1 METFSTVAIANHTTN
16 QALDAIIWL
25 GKRLSKSIT
34 IEQLTHSLGLESEHL
49 TDWQLRECADFI
61 QLKSKVNFLTLTE
74 LEQIPLPAL
83 IEIEGIWWVFTNITQ
98 QIIEVINPCSE
109 KTLTFPHHNNPN
121 SPIKFK
127 VLLVAEKKLT
137 AKKIKFGLDWFSPSV
152 LRQNK
157 QLRDIFI
164 LASVVQIFAL
174 IHPILFQHLIDK
186 VLVGRSLNSLHVLAF
201 AVVSLAIAEPIYS
214 FIRNKIFNHTSGQIN
229 AELSGRLYRHLLGL
243 PLDYF
248 KQRQTGQIIARVR
261 EMAQIRQ
268 FLTGSTLMLFID
280 LFFVTLFITVL
291 FNYSALLA
299 SIVVGSLVIYFIF
312 WLLIGP
318 IIRKRVEK
326 EYEAQA
332 ENTTFLTESITGI
345 ETIKTTATENRFLQR
360 WQKILSHQLQKSFQV
375 QKSSVIASQII
386 TLVNKITT
394 AILLWF
400 GVKAVMQGQ
409 LSPGEL
415 IAFNMLSVHV
425 TQPILRLAQVWQD
438 FQHTLIALK
447 RVGDIL
453 DEPTEFG
460 QTGLTNTAS
469 LEGNIEFNHIRFR
482 YASDMPEVLQNLSLS
497 IKAGQFIGIT
507 GPSGSGK
514 STLTKLLQR
523 LYIPQQGQITIDGMD
538 LAVADPMALRLN
550 MSVVL
555 QESILFAGSIA
566 DNIRLSQPAASDE
579 AMTQAA
585 QMAGALD
592 FIQQLPQGF
601 NTQLAERGMNLSGG
615 QRQRIALARALLTQ
629 PRILILDEATSA
641 LDYDS
646 EAAIMKNMQYLSAG
660 RTVISIA
667 HRLNTIRHADK
678 ICVINEGQVIEFDSH
693 DNLLKLNGFYAQL
706 WYQQIGSK
714 AKINA

>member
-1 METFSTVAIANHTTN
+1 M
-16 QALDAIIWL
+16 
-25 GKRLSKSIT
+25 
-34 IEQLTHSLGLESEHL
+34 
-49 TDWQLRECADFI
+49 
-61 QLKSKVNFLTLTE
+61 
-74 LEQIPLPAL
+74 
-83 IEIEGIWWVFTNITQ
+83 
-98 QIIEVINPCSE
+98 
-109 KTLTFPHHNNPN
+109 
-121 SPIKFK
+121 
-127 VLLVAEKKLT
+127 
-137 AKKIKFGLDWFSPSV
+137 
-152 LRQNK
+152 
-157 QLRDIFI
+157 
-164 LASVVQIFAL
+164 
-174 IHPILFQHLIDK
+174 
-186 VLVGRSLNSLHVLAF
+186 
-201 AVVSLAIAEPIYS
+201 
-214 FIRNKIFNHTSGQIN
+214 
-229 AELSGRLYRHLLGL
+229 
-243 PLDYF
+243 
-248 KQRQTGQIIARVR
+248 
-261 EMAQIRQ
+261 
-268 FLTGSTLMLFID
+268 
-280 LFFVTLFITVL
+280 
-291 FNYSALLA
+291 
-299 SIVVGSLVIYFIF
+299 
-312 WLLIGP
+312 
-318 IIRKRVEK
+318 
-326 EYEAQA
+326 
-332 ENTTFLTESITGI
+332 
-345 ETIKTTATENRFLQR
+345 
-360 WQKILSHQLQKSFQV
+360 
-375 QKSSVIASQII
+375 
-386 TLVNKITT
+386 
-394 AILLWF
+394 
-400 GVKAVMQGQ
+400 
-409 LSPGEL
+409 
-415 IAFNMLSVHV
+415 
-425 TQPILRLAQVWQD
+425 
-438 FQHTLIALK
+438 
-447 RVGDIL
+447 
-453 DEPTEFG
+453 
-460 QTGLTNTAS
+460 
-469 LEGNIEFNHIRFR
+469 
-482 YASDMPEVLQNLSLS
+482 NLSLS

-601 NTQLAERGMNLSGG
+601 NTQLAERAMNLSGG

>member
-1 METFSTVAIANHTTN
+1 M
-16 QALDAIIWL
+16 
-25 GKRLSKSIT
+25 
-34 IEQLTHSLGLESEHL
+34 
-49 TDWQLRECADFI
+49 
-61 QLKSKVNFLTLTE
+61 
-74 LEQIPLPAL
+74 
-83 IEIEGIWWVFTNITQ
+83 
-98 QIIEVINPCSE
+98 
-109 KTLTFPHHNNPN
+109 
-121 SPIKFK
+121 
-127 VLLVAEKKLT
+127 
-137 AKKIKFGLDWFSPSV
+137 
-152 LRQNK
+152 
-157 QLRDIFI
+157 
-164 LASVVQIFAL
+164 
-174 IHPILFQHLIDK
+174 
-186 VLVGRSLNSLHVLAF
+186 VGRSLNSLHILAF
-201 AVVSLAIAEPIYS
+201 AIVSLAIAEPIYS

-229 AELSGRLYRHLLGL
+229 AELSCRLYRHLLGL

-268 FLTGSTLMLFID
+268 FLTGSTLMLFIG
-280 LFFVTLFITVL
+280 LFFVTLFIVVL
-291 FNYSALLA
+291 FNYSAQLA
-299 SIVVGSLVIYFIF
+299 GIVVGSLVIYFIF

-318 IIRKRVEK
+318 ISRKRVEK

-332 ENTTFLTESITGI
+332 DNTTFLTETITGI
-345 ETIKTTATENRFLQR
+345 ETVKTIATENRFLQR

-375 QKSSVIASQII
+375 QKSSIIASQII

-415 IAFNMLSVHV
+415 MAFNMLSAHV

-438 FQHTLIALK
+438 FQHTLPALK
-447 RVGDIL
+447 RGGDIL

-460 QTGLTNTAS
+460 QKRLANTAS
-469 LEGNIEFNHIRFR
+469 INGNIEFNHIRFR
-482 YASDMPEVLQNLSLS
+482 YANDMPEVLQNLSLS
-497 IKAGQFIGIT
+497 IKARQFIGIT

-523 LYIPQQGQITIDGMD
+523 LYVPQQGQITIDGMD
-538 LAVADPMALRLN
+538 LAVADPVALRLN

-555 QESILFAGSIA
+555 QESILFAGLIA

-579 AMTQAA
+579 AITQAA
-585 QMAGALD
+585 QIAGALD

-646 EAAIMKNMQYLSAG
+646 EAAIIKNMHYLSAG

-706 WYQQIGSK
+706 WHQQIGTIT
-714 AKINA
+714 KINA